1 MVGDSIRSINKQ
13 HMPYIS
19 INVLSAYKVNENY
32 LIIVVDGEIVQK
44 LVEFS
49 SDRKC
54 RRIQGFDLVN
64 NSDISQ
70 FLNVDFN
77 ELTEKSANHM
87 LMLAADFISRLI
99 LPKMLILCVLN
110 LKTRSL
116 LRSYREI
123 YLQTK

>member
-19 INVLSAYKVNENY
+19 TNVLSAYKVNENY
-32 LIIVVDGEIVQK
+32 LIIVADGEIVQK

-54 RRIQGFDLVN
+54 HRIQGFDLVN

-77 ELTEKSANHM
+77 ELTE
-87 LMLAADFISRLI
+87 
-99 LPKMLILCVLN
+99 
-110 LKTRSL
+110 
-116 LRSYREI
+116 EI
-123 YLQTK
+123 G

>member
-32 LIIVVDGEIVQK
+32 LIIVADGEIVQT

-54 RRIQGFDLVN
+54 HRIQGSDLVN
-64 NSDISQ
+64 NSVISQ

-77 ELTEKSANHM
+77 ELTEKIDQHM
-87 LMLAADFISRLI
+87 LMLAAAFISRLM

-116 LRSYREI
+116 LRSYSEI
-123 YLQTK
+123 YL

>member
-77 ELTEKSANHM
+77 ELTEKIGQPHVDVGSG
-87 LMLAADFISRLI
+87 FY
-99 LPKMLILCVLN
+99 
-110 LKTRSL
+110 
-116 LRSYREI
+116 YRRC
-123 YLQTK
+123 

>member
-32 LIIVVDGEIVQK
+32 LIIVADGEIVQR

-54 RRIQGFDLVN
+54 HRIQEFDLVN
-64 NSDISQ
+64 
-70 FLNVDFN
+70 
-77 ELTEKSANHM
+77 
-87 LMLAADFISRLI
+87 
-99 LPKMLILCVLN
+99 
-110 LKTRSL
+110 KTA
-116 LRSYREI
+116 I
-123 YLQTK
+123 

>member
-32 LIIVVDGEIVQK
+32 LIIVADGEIVQN

-54 RRIQGFDLVN
+54 HHIQGFDLVN
-64 NSDISQ
+64 
-70 FLNVDFN
+70 
-77 ELTEKSANHM
+77 
-87 LMLAADFISRLI
+87 
-99 LPKMLILCVLN
+99 
-110 LKTRSL
+110 KTA
-116 LRSYREI
+116 I
-123 YLQTK
+123 

>member
-13 HMPYIS
+13 HMPYTS

-32 LIIVVDGEIVQK
+32 LIIVADGEIVQK

-77 ELTEKSANHM
+77 ELTKSTNHM

-116 LRSYREI
+116 LRSYSEI

>member
-1 MVGDSIRSINKQ
+1 
-13 HMPYIS
+13 MPYIS

-32 LIIVVDGEIVQK
+32 LIIVADGEIVQT

-54 RRIQGFDLVN
+54 HRIQGSDLVN
-64 NSDISQ
+64 NSVISQ

-77 ELTEKSANHM
+77 ELTEKSTNHM
-87 LMLAADFISRLI
+87 LMLAAAFISRLM

-116 LRSYREI
+116 LRSYSEI